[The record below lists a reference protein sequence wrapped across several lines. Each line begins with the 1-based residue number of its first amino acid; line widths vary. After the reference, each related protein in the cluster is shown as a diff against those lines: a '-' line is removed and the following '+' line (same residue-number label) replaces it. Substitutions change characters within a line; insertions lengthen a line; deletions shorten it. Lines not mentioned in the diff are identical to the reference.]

1 MKKKIALLSV
11 LWVLIAG
18 VWFVGLNWT
27 RWIAGDGAGM
37 RESRTQAEVSDVVY
51 TLNAA
56 DGTDKKTEGSA
67 APVLRSADGTEEELP
82 QEAVPDNAAAAQP
95 ADGSPDPSAIP
106 AADPSSEENGV
117 PGETEPY
124 ILNTNTKK
132 IHLPGCPSIADIK
145 EKNRAECDDPEAA
158 LAEGYEWCKRCHG

>member
-11 LWVLIAG
+11 LWILIAG

-27 RWIAGDGAGM
+27 RWIAGDGADM
-37 RESRTQAEVSDVVY
+37 RESRVEAEVSDVVY
-51 TLNAA
+51 TLN
-56 DGTDKKTEGSA
+56 GTDIADEEAEESP
-67 APVLRSADGTEEELP
+67 APVLRSADGTEEKLP
-82 QEAVPDNAAAAQP
+82 QEAVFENAAADQP
-95 ADGSPDPSAIP
+95 ADSSPDPTALS
-106 AADPSSEENGV
+106 AADPSSEENGG
-117 PGETEPY
+117 PGETEPC

-145 EKNRAECDDPEAA
+145 EKNRAECSDPEAA

>member
-11 LWVLIAG
+11 LWILIG
-18 VWFVGLNWT
+18 GGWIVGLNWT
-27 RWIAGDGAGM
+27 RWIAGDG
-37 RESRTQAEVSDVVY
+37 ESMPDTRAMTETSDAVY
-51 TLNAA
+51 TLY
-56 DGTDKKTEGSA
+56 DTDPKDEKTESDS
-67 APVLRSADGTEEELP
+67 APVLRSAGGAEEEQPL
-82 QEAVPDNAAAAQP
+82 EAVTAE
-95 ADGSPDPSAIP
+95 
-106 AADPSSEENGV
+106 DPSSEENGE

-158 LAEGYEWCKRCHG
+158 LAEGYLWCKRCHG